1 MHMPCLYVKYHGIS
15 QGTLLV
21 EKSLAGV
28 YIPERPPQE
37 ATPHAMIGISQTT
50 FLSSQRILC
59 WVIYAT
65 LSPLCIPA
73 NALVSSHSGQR
84 GPCFVLW
91 ALRCG
96 FATAHSYGA
105 YSFFYG
111 HRTHSHFYPS
121 TPSPTTRPD
130 PPALA
135 TSAPRFKLGPGR

>member
-65 LSPLCIPA
+65 LRPLCIPA

-84 GPCFVLW
+84 GPCFALW

-96 FATAHSYGA
+96 FATTYSYGA
-105 YSFFYG
+105 YSFFCWTSHSFALLPIHTIANHSPRSTRQG
-111 HRTHSHFYPS
+111 HFR
-121 TPSPTTRPD
+121 
-130 PPALA
+130 
-135 TSAPRFKLGPGR
+135 APL